1 MKSKNINLLIQE
13 IKVLK
18 VKVVLYLP
26 IMKNLNKNIRIKK
39 KNLT

>member
-39 KNLT
+39 INLT

>member
-26 IMKNLNKNIRIKK
+26 IIKNLNKNIRIKK
-39 KNLT
+39 INLT

>member
-1 MKSKNINLLIQE
+1 MKSKNINLLIQK

-39 KNLT
+39 INLT